1 MRDANSEYPVRPP
14 QKRAQNPFDN
24 DADTLPESSPRRGP
38 MHQRSN
44 PSTPAL
50 PVGGARKMLGI
61 SLVAGILVGILNIVF
76 TLVNAPLYQQAASYA
91 THPNQMPLNVA
102 SAVFGLFV
110 LTGVIGLII
119 YFIAGFITGR
129 VAVARK
135 FGFFGGFLASA
146 IAQIIGFIV
155 QYIPNYPGK
164 INSGVSSNP
173 LNIGGGLLAALIILV
188 LVALIGGLLGW
199 LGARLATRR
208 HPFYVGLDV

>member
-1 MRDANSEYPVRPP
+1 MRDANSQYPLRP
-14 QKRAQNPFDN
+14 QKRAHNPFDN
-24 DADTLPESSPRRGP
+24 DADTLPESAPRRGP
-38 MHQRSN
+38 MHQREKPIS
-44 PSTPAL
+44 PTLPA
-50 PVGGARKMLGI
+50 GGAGKMLGI

-91 THPNQMPLNVA
+91 NHPSLMPLNVA

-135 FGFFGGFLASA
+135 FGFFGGFVASA

-155 QYIPNYPGK
+155 QYFPNYPGK
-164 INSGVSSNP
+164 INSGISSNP
-173 LNIGGGLLAALIILV
+173 LNIGGGLITAFIILV

>member
-1 MRDANSEYPVRPP
+1 MRDANSEYPIRPP

-24 DADTLPESSPRRGP
+24 GADTLPESPLRREP
-38 MHQRSN
+38 MHQREKPIS
-44 PSTPAL
+44 PTLPA
-50 PVGGARKMLGI
+50 GGTRKMLSI

-76 TLVNAPLYQQAASYA
+76 TLVNAPLYQKAASYA
-91 THPNQMPLNVA
+91 NHPSEMPLNVA

-119 YFIAGFITGR
+119 YFIAGFITGK
-129 VAVARK
+129 VVVARK
-135 FGFFGGFLASA
+135 FGFFGGLVASA

-164 INSGVSSNP
+164 INSGISSNP
-173 LNIGGGLLAALIILV
+173 LNIGGGLITALVILV

-208 HPFYVGLDV
+208 HPFYVGLDA